1 MLYPVHA
8 FLVSR
13 LTVFSVTTVVGGTC
27 VSLLKGRSNGLN
39 NTQQLLDVVEPCVT
53 SEMNDSLLAEFSEEV
68 VAALNSIGDLK
79 APGPDGMPSA
89 FYKNFWDVVGRKVTS
104 EVLQILN
111 EGAPIPAEWNQTVM
125 SLIPKVKT
133 PESVSELRPI
143 SLCNVLYKIVAK
155 ILANRLKE
163 ILPNIISR
171 YHLLKVPLYLGDLYQ
186 IIFSLLMK

>member
-111 EGAPIPAEWNQTVM
+111 EGAPIPVEWNQTVM

-155 ILANRLKE
+155 ILTNRLKE
-163 ILPNIISR
+163 ILPNIISPTQSAF
-171 YHLLKVPLYLGDLYQ
+171 VPRDLYQ
-186 IIFSLLMK
+186 IIFSLHMK

>member
-1 MLYPVHA
+1 MDCEVEKQA
-8 FLVSR
+8 F
-13 LTVFSVTTVVGGTC
+13 VTNHFQQ
-27 VSLLKGRSNGLN
+27 LFKSNGLN
-39 NTQQLLDVVEPCVT
+39 NTQQLLDVEPCVT
-53 SEMNDSLLAEFSEEV
+53 SEMNDSLLAEFSEEEV
-68 VAALNSIGDLK
+68 VAALNSIRDLK

-111 EGAPIPAEWNQTVM
+111 EGAPIPVEWNQTVM

-163 ILPNIISR
+163 ILPNIISPTQSAF
-171 YHLLKVPLYLGDLYQ
+171 VPGDLYQ